1 MQGQGGG
8 GATCGTTQSALTGVR
23 VRRAPFESHLEV
35 GPVVV

>member
-1 MQGQGGG
+1 MWDS
-8 GATCGTTQSALTGVR
+8 TVSADRCLG